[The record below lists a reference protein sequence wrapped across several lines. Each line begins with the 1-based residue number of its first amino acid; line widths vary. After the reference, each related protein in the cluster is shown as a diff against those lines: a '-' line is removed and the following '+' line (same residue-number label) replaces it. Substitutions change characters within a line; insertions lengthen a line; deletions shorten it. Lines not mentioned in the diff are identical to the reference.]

1 MKAFG
6 VVRSRAWM
14 IQLEALEAPKPS
26 TPSSIFS
33 TRRQKVVGSMVSP
46 IPGYGVDIIEWDV
59 EVSPGWHELINGT
72 VEQVY
77 DQVLDIKPDWNPLD
91 VPAAAAAPGKR
102 GYKVKRGN
110 VICGVW
116 ASATRGAIINGISYL
131 RRVRGSA
138 TSGPGPGNCGRV
150 SCSRNA
156 AIWWCNDNQH
166 DYTLESFSRIADS
179 ARLSTAA
186 PPKWP
191 LQLFRARTSRAATG
205 PQ

>member
-1 MKAFG
+1 
-6 VVRSRAWM
+6 
-14 IQLEALEAPKPS
+14 
-26 TPSSIFS
+26 
-33 TRRQKVVGSMVSP
+33 MVSP

-138 TSGPGPGNCGRV
+138 TSGPGPGNCGRGR
-150 SCSRNA
+150 CSRNA
-156 AIWWCNDNQH
+156 AIWWCNDV
-166 DYTLESFSRIADS
+166 SRDS
-179 ARLSTAA
+179 RVKHVMPCRL
-186 PPKWP
+186 
-191 LQLFRARTSRAATG
+191 TG
-205 PQ
+205 PLTPLRRIEPTRLYPRKLQPNRRQRQIVDSCAPKMAPAIVSGQNFEGGNWTTIVLHDSDRC